1 MRLRMVSVVPILQR
15 SMPETPLAAWISE
28 FQVQECS
35 SFWEKEKPALVW
47 EQWAQQSRDQQRLQ
61 EVWRRRS
68 HSLAK
73 TQAEKNIISDRLEVS
88 KYEFQPEWVC
98 IQTSFRDGLQLQRC
112 LQLQSEPLETP
123 FQGFGNCWS
132 LMAFICFALVLKLE
146 IGFQMKLKFLKTSL
160 CPIADPLYNAR
171 ALGDTWDQTLRSSD
185 YSL

>member
-73 TQAEKNIISDRLEVS
+73 TQAEKNIISDLLEVS

-160 CPIADPLYNAR
+160 CPIADPL
-171 ALGDTWDQTLRSSD
+171 
-185 YSL
+185 